1 MTRDPR
7 GAIRCG
13 STKDALKVLKFPEIQ
28 QEHRNAKVTKGYLF
42 FPSQLYSILKKKK
55 WHLENT
61 KHICFPSTKH
71 NILNL
76 KNCLMVPG

>member
-55 WHLENT
+55 MAFR
-61 KHICFPSTKH
+61 KHKTHMLSFH
-71 NILNL
+71 
-76 KNCLMVPG
+76 